1 MLGAMKKVYITLLR
15 GINVSG
21 HKTILMDDLKGIF
34 EKMDFEEVKTYIQ
47 SGNIVFRTGGTFTD
61 PELQQ
66 RIQQAITGRY
76 NFFVPVFIRS
86 REEIVNIVENNP
98 FLKEKDINP
107 DWLHVTFLSD
117 SPRQSDREAISK
129 YDFSP
134 DRFYLVRNE
143 AYLYCPQ
150 GYGNTKISNLFFEN
164 RLKVNATTRN
174 WKTVIKLVDLATK

>member
-1 MLGAMKKVYITLLR
+1 MKTTYIALLR

-21 HKTILMDDLKGIF
+21 HKTILMDDLKILF
-34 EKMDFEEVKTYIQ
+34 EKMDFEDVKTYIQ
-47 SGNIVFRTGGTFTD
+47 SGNVVFKTGGTFTD
-61 PELQQ
+61 AELAQ
-66 RIQQAITGRY
+66 RIQQSVAGKY
-76 NFFVPVFIRS
+76 NFYVPVFIRS
-86 REEIVNIVENNP
+86 REDMEKILADNP

-117 SPRQSDREAISK
+117 SPRQSDREAISE

-134 DRFYLVRNE
+134 DRFYLVRNV

-174 WKTVIKLVDLATK
+174 WKTVIKLVDLASK

>member
-1 MLGAMKKVYITLLR
+1 MKTTYIALLR

-21 HKTILMDDLKGIF
+21 HKTILMDDLKVLF
-34 EKMDFEEVKTYIQ
+34 EKMNFEEVKTYIQ
-47 SGNIVFRTGGTFTD
+47 SGNIVFKTGENLT
-61 PELQQ
+61 EANLAQRVQQ
-66 RIQQAITGRY
+66 SITGKY
-76 NFFVPVFIRS
+76 NFYVPVIIRS
-86 REEIVNIVENNP
+86 REDMEKILADNP

-164 RLKVNATTRN
+164 RLKVSATTRN
-174 WKTVIKLVDLATK
+174 WKTVIKLVDLASK

>member
-1 MLGAMKKVYITLLR
+1 MKKTYIALLR

-21 HKTILMDDLKGIF
+21 HKTILMDDLKALF
-34 EKMDFEEVKTYIQ
+34 EKMNFGEVKTYIQ
-47 SGNIVFRTGGTFTD
+47 SGNIVFKTGENLTD
-61 PELQQ
+61 AELAQ
-66 RIQQAITGRY
+66 RIQQSITGRY

-86 REEIVNIVENNP
+86 GEEMAKTLAENP

-164 RLKVNATTRN
+164 RLKVSATTRN
-174 WKTVIKLVDLATK
+174 WKTVIKLVDLASE

>member
-1 MLGAMKKVYITLLR
+1 MKKTYITLLR

-21 HKTILMDDLKGIF
+21 HKTILMDDLKILF

-47 SGNIVFRTGGTFTD
+47 SGNIVFKTGETFTD
-61 PELQQ
+61 AELAQ
-66 RIQQAITGRY
+66 RIQQSVTGKY
-76 NFFVPVFIRS
+76 NFYVPVFIRS
-86 REEIVNIVENNP
+86 HEEMEKILAYNP

-134 DRFYLVRNE
+134 DRFFLLRNE
-143 AYLYCPQ
+143 AYLCCPQ

-174 WKTVIKLVDLATK
+174 WKTVIKLVDLASK

>member
-1 MLGAMKKVYITLLR
+1 MSTRYITLLR

-21 HKTILMDDLKGIF
+21 HKTILMDDLKSLF
-34 EKMDFEEVKTYIQ
+34 EKMDFSGVKTYIQ
-47 SGNIVFRTGGTFTD
+47 SGNVIFNTGETTTD
-61 PELQQ
+61 AELAQ
-66 RIQQAITGRY
+66 RIQQAITAKY
-76 NFFVPVFIRS
+76 NFYVPVVIRS
-86 REEIVNIVENNP
+86 RSEMEEILANNP

-107 DWLHVTFLSD
+107 DWLHVTFLSG
-117 SPRQSDREAISK
+117 SPRQSDREAVSK

-164 RLKVNATTRN
+164 RLKVSATTRN
-174 WKTVIKLVDLATK
+174 WKTVLKLVDLATK

>member
-1 MLGAMKKVYITLLR
+1 MNRTYITLLR

-21 HKTILMDDLKGIF
+21 HKTILMDDLKILF
-34 EKMDFEEVKTYIQ
+34 EKMDFGEVKTYIQ
-47 SGNIVFRTGGTFTD
+47 SGNVVFMTGGTFTD
-61 PELQQ
+61 AELVQ
-66 RIQQAITGRY
+66 RIQQTVASKY
-76 NFFVPVFIRS
+76 NFYVPVFIRS
-86 REEIVNIVENNP
+86 REDLEKILADNP

-107 DWLHVTFLSD
+107 DRLHVTFLSD
-117 SPRQSDREAISK
+117 GPRPSDREAISK

-143 AYLYCPQ
+143 VYLYCPQ

-174 WKTVIKLVDLATK
+174 WKTVIKLVDLASK

>member
-1 MLGAMKKVYITLLR
+1 MKKTYIALLR

-21 HKTILMDDLKGIF
+21 HKTILMDDLKALF
-34 EKMDFEEVKTYIQ
+34 EKMDLGEVKTYIQ
-47 SGNIVFRTGGTFTD
+47 SGNVVFNTGETFTD
-61 PELQQ
+61 AELAQ
-66 RIQQAITGRY
+66 RIQQVITTRY

-86 REEIVNIVENNP
+86 GDEMVKILADNP

-164 RLKVNATTRN
+164 RLKVSASTRN

>member
-1 MLGAMKKVYITLLR
+1 MKKTYIALLR

-21 HKTILMDDLKGIF
+21 HKTILMDDLKALF
-34 EKMDFEEVKTYIQ
+34 EKMDFHEVKTYIQ
-47 SGNIVFRTGGTFTD
+47 SGNIVFNSVEAFTD
-61 PELQQ
+61 AELAQ
-66 RIQQAITGRY
+66 RIQQSISGRY
-76 NFFVPVFIRS
+76 NFYVPVIIRS
-86 REEIVNIVENNP
+86 REEMQTILADNP
-98 FLKEKDINP
+98 FLREKDINP

-134 DRFYLVRNE
+134 DRFFLVRNE

-164 RLKVNATTRN
+164 RLKVSATTRN
-174 WKTVIKLVDLATK
+174 WKTVIKLVDLASI

>member
-1 MLGAMKKVYITLLR
+1 MKTIYISLLR

-21 HKTILMDDLKGIF
+21 HKTILMDDLKTLF
-34 EKMDFEEVKTYIQ
+34 EKLDFEAVRTYIQ
-47 SGNIVFRTGGTFTD
+47 SGNIVFKTSGKSNVA
-61 PELQQ
+61 ELAQ
-66 RIQQAITGRY
+66 RIQQAISGKY
-76 NFFVPVFIRS
+76 NFFVPVFIRT
-86 REEIVNIVENNP
+86 REEMLTILADNP
-98 FLKEKDINP
+98 FLKEKDNNP
-107 DWLHVTFLSD
+107 DWLYVTFLSD
-117 SPRQSDREAISK
+117 NPRQSDREAIAK

-174 WKTVIKLVDLATK
+174 WKTVIKLVDLASK

>member
-1 MLGAMKKVYITLLR
+1 MKVTYITLLR

-21 HKTILMDDLKGIF
+21 HKIVLMDDLKDLF

-47 SGNIVFRTGGTFTD
+47 SGNIIFRTGNTFTD
-61 PELQQ
+61 AGLAQ
-66 RIQQAITGRY
+66 RIQQTVIGRY
-76 NFFVPVFIRS
+76 NFFVPVFVRS
-86 REEIVNIVENNP
+86 REEMMEIVSDNP
-98 FLKEKDINP
+98 FLKEKEINP
-107 DWLHVTFLSD
+107 EWLHVTFLSD
-117 SPRQSDREAISK
+117 SPRQSDREAIST

-134 DRFYLVRNE
+134 DRFYLVRNQ

-174 WKTVIKLVDLATK
+174 WKTVLKLVELASK

>member
-1 MLGAMKKVYITLLR
+1 MKKTYITLLR

-21 HKTILMDDLKGIF
+21 HKTILMDDLKGLF
-34 EKMDFEEVKTYIQ
+34 EKMDFEDVKTYIQ
-47 SGNIVFRTGGTFTD
+47 SGNIIFGTGEDFTD
-61 PELQQ
+61 GELQQ
-66 RIQQAITGRY
+66 RIQQAITGKY

-86 REEIVNIVENNP
+86 REEMVNILENNP

-107 DWLHVTFLSD
+107 DFLHATFLSE

-134 DRFYLVRNE
+134 DRFYLIRNE

>member
-1 MLGAMKKVYITLLR
+1 MKRTYITLLR

-21 HKTILMDDLKGIF
+21 HKTILMDDLKELF
-34 EKMDFEEVKTYIQ
+34 EKMDFEDVKTYIQ
-47 SGNIVFRTGGTFTD
+47 SGNIIFKTGNTFTD
-61 PELQQ
+61 AELAQ
-66 RIQQAITGRY
+66 RIQQSVIGRY
-76 NFFVPVFIRS
+76 NFFVPVFVRS
-86 REEIVNIVENNP
+86 REEMTEIVSENP
-98 FLKEKDINP
+98 FLKERDINP

-117 SPRQSDREAISK
+117 SPRQSDREVIST

-134 DRFYLVRNE
+134 DRFYLVRNQ

-174 WKTVIKLVDLATK
+174 WKTVVKLVDLASK

>member
-1 MLGAMKKVYITLLR
+1 MTKTYITLLR

-21 HKTILMDDLKGIF
+21 HKIILMDDLKVLF
-34 EKMDFEEVKTYIQ
+34 EKMDFEDVKTYIQ
-47 SGNIVFRTGGTFTD
+47 SGNIVFKTTESLTD
-61 PELQQ
+61 VELAQ
-66 RIQQAITGRY
+66 RIQQSISGRY
-76 NFFVPVFIRS
+76 NFYVPVVIRS
-86 REEIVNIVENNP
+86 REEMEKILANNP
-98 FLKEKDINP
+98 FLKEKEINT

-174 WKTVIKLVDLATK
+174 WKTVIKLVDLASK

>member
-1 MLGAMKKVYITLLR
+1 MKKTYITLLR

-21 HKTILMDDLKGIF
+21 HKTILMDDLKVIF

-47 SGNIVFRTGGTFTD
+47 SGNIVFKTRESFTD
-61 PELQQ
+61 AELVQ
-66 RIQQAITGRY
+66 RIQQSISACY
-76 NFFVPVFIRS
+76 NFYVPVVIRS
-86 REEIVNIVENNP
+86 REELEKILADNP

-107 DWLHVTFLSD
+107 DGLHVTFLSD

-134 DRFYLVRNE
+134 DRFCLVRNE

-174 WKTVIKLVDLATK
+174 WKTVIKLVELASK

>member
-1 MLGAMKKVYITLLR
+1 MKTTFIALLR

-21 HKTILMDDLKGIF
+21 HKTVLMDDLRILF
-34 EKMDFEEVKTYIQ
+34 EKMEFEDVKTYIQ
-47 SGNIVFRTGGTFTD
+47 SGNVVFRTGETNGGAG
-61 PELQQ
+61 LAQ
-66 RIQQAITGRY
+66 RIQQSVIGKY
-76 NFFVPVFIRS
+76 NFFVPVFVRS
-86 REEIVNIVENNP
+86 REEMVKILSDNP
-98 FLKEKDINP
+98 FLTEKDINP

-134 DRFYLVRNE
+134 DRFYLVGNE

-174 WKTVIKLVDLATK
+174 WKTVIKLVDLAKT

>member
-1 MLGAMKKVYITLLR
+1 MKTTYIALLR

-21 HKTILMDDLKGIF
+21 YKTVLMDDLKALF
-34 EKMDFEEVKTYIQ
+34 DKMDFEDVKTYIQ
-47 SGNIVFRTGGTFTD
+47 SGNIVFKTGENATEA
-61 PELQQ
+61 ELAQ
-66 RIQQAITGRY
+66 RIQQSVIGRY

-86 REEIVNIVENNP
+86 HAGMQKILANNP

-117 SPRQSDREAISK
+117 NPRQSDREAISK

-134 DRFYLVRNE
+134 DRFFLVRSE

-174 WKTVIKLVDLATK
+174 WKTVIKLVDLASK